1 MGKGRRAQT
10 MHISLLP
17 SPHHGSWSYLLPPVD
32 RIMKHGV
39 EAVDRIMKHGV
50 VVNEARSNVQS
61 IRTTMGLKAGD
72 HEL

>member
-1 MGKGRRAQT
+1 MILSTTA
-10 MHISLLP
+10 P
-17 SPHHGSWSYLLPPVD
+17 AD

-50 VVNEARSNVQS
+50 VVKEARSNLRS
-61 IRTTMGLKAGD
+61 IRTTVGLKAGD

>member
-1 MGKGRRAQT
+1 MILSTTA
-10 MHISLLP
+10 
-17 SPHHGSWSYLLPPVD
+17 PVD

-39 EAVDRIMKHGV
+39 VVVDKIMKYGV

-61 IRTTMGLKAGD
+61 IRTTVGLKASD